1 MMETGNSVS
10 RDQKGLRLD
19 GLVFSEETD
28 FAVVAENLV
37 AFGEADEDHLDLQ
50 PAKRLYQ
57 NLLGTPLADRLS
69 VAIADRLRDSRWRV
83 QEFAAL
89 FLDELFFLSGRPQ
102 PTATAAH
109 QRMLD
114 IIEQQPSLLA
124 FGPTCTL
131 RSALMYLIE
140 QGETRAI
147 RLARKHRDLA
157 GDHVTDALAR
167 RDRG

>member
-1 MMETGNSVS
+1 MTIGLPRGLATSRNRSFLTISSTGTSS
-10 RDQKGLRLD
+10 
-19 GLVFSEETD
+19 S
-28 FAVVAENLV
+28 A
-37 AFGEADEDHLDLQ
+37 
-50 PAKRLYQ
+50 P
-57 NLLGTPLADRLS
+57 
-69 VAIADRLRDSRWRV
+69 
-83 QEFAAL
+83 

-157 GDHVTDALAR
+157 GDHVADALAR